1 MFATNLKTC
10 KMQSL
15 QAAKMHKDTP
25 LFYTYIHKK
34 ASTNEIFYVGKGH
47 AKRAWSV
54 SGRPAHWRNIVKKH
68 GLVVELVDSGI
79 SEEQAFEFEM
89 FLIAEI
95 GCKHNQKGPL
105 INLTSGGDGAANPSE
120 TSRKTIADKATARW
134 GEQQFKDRV
143 VEAIKLSLSGVETR
157 TALSEAAKR
166 RWADPEY
173 RAKQSEK
180 VARRSE
186 LVKEKWQDPAY
197 RDKIK
202 QAKAGSIKSA
212 ATTQRLSE
220 ASKKRWEDPS
230 FREKRAATVAANH
243 VKTSES
249 AKKKWDDPAY
259 REKWFASRAANK
271 LKRQENE

>member
-1 MFATNLKTC
+1 M
-10 KMQSL
+10 S
-15 QAAKMHKDTP
+15 KDTP
-25 LFYTYIHKK
+25 IFYTYIHRK
-34 ASTNEIFYVGKGH
+34 ASTNEIFYVGKGY

-79 SEEQAFEFEM
+79 SEEQAFEFEI

-95 GCKHNQKGPL
+95 GCKHDQKGPL
-105 INLTSGGDGAANPSE
+105 VNLTSGGDGVANPSGA
-120 TSRKTIADKATARW
+120 TRKAIADKAAARW
-134 GEQQFKDRV
+134 ENQGFKDRAS
-143 VEAIKLSLSGVETR
+143 EAIKLSLSGVEKR
-157 TALSEAAKR
+157 TALSEAAKC

-202 QAKAGSIKSA
+202 QAKANSIKSD
-212 ATTQRLSE
+212 ATAQRMSE
-220 ASKKRWEDPS
+220 AAKKRWKDPA

-243 VKTSES
+243 EEASALAKTRWE
-249 AKKKWDDPAY
+249 DPAY
-259 REKWFASRAANK
+259 REKWSASRAANK
-271 LKRQENE
+271 LKKMENQ